1 MRKKIV
7 VVDDEERV
15 LGLLEAILDID
26 DRFEVISAKDGEEA
40 LAVCRQQK
48 PDLVF
53 LDLLLPGMD
62 GYSVCRQLKQSAE
75 TSSIKVVILT
85 AMAQEAERHTAA
97 EIGADDYL
105 TKPFSP
111 SDLLSKVEELLGT

>member
-1 MRKKIV
+1 MRKKIL

-15 LGLLEAILDID
+15 LGLLEAVLDID
-26 DRFEVISAKDGEEA
+26 DRFEVISTKDGEEA

-62 GYSVCRQLKQSAE
+62 GYSVCRRLKQSVE
-75 TSSIKVVILT
+75 SSSIKVVILT

-111 SDLLSKVEELLGT
+111 TDLICKVEELLGR